1 MRLKRGIRIRPSL
14 GMVAL
19 TVVLMSVLPLL
30 VYNNAFRLGWSY
42 WLSLVL
48 GLLVVLLSVATYMSY
63 QSLRA
68 RYEEEWR
75 LARKIEGERDS
86 LREEK
91 ARREEAERNSEQA
104 RLAQEQKRGSI
115 IHELQG
121 ADSNALAGSYF
132 QIVGREWEL
141 VQGIEY
147 RRRGREERFELGPTY
162 AFASIGEPISSFA
175 LGESLTGQ
183 TIANGKSLYVDDIPA
198 DYSII
203 VSGLGRGVPTSILI
217 IPYGGAEE
225 AVWGAFE
232 LAFFRPLSEDDRM
245 LLEALTRAYA
255 TAFIKLTRAK
265 E

>member
-75 LARKIEGERDS
+75 LARKIEVERDS

-91 ARREEAERNSEQA
+91 ARREEAERNSEQE

-141 VQGIEY
+141 VQGI
-147 RRRGREERFELGPTY
+147 
-162 AFASIGEPISSFA
+162 
-175 LGESLTGQ
+175 
-183 TIANGKSLYVDDIPA
+183 
-198 DYSII
+198 
-203 VSGLGRGVPTSILI
+203 
-217 IPYGGAEE
+217 
-225 AVWGAFE
+225 
-232 LAFFRPLSEDDRM
+232 
-245 LLEALTRAYA
+245 
-255 TAFIKLTRAK
+255 
-265 E
+265 